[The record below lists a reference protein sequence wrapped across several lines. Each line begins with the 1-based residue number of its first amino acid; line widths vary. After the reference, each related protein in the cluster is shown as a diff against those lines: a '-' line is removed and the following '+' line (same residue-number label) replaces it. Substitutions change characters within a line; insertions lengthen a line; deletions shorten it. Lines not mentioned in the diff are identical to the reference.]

1 MMQAVRENPVYDHP
15 AARPRPVAVPAAGPA
30 PDGALTATLVAGVAH
45 EFRAPLASIRAY
57 AEILRDEATPD
68 SPSAAF
74 LATIEREADYLA
86 GLVDNLLNLE
96 RLAAGR
102 LALDAAPVDVAALVT
117 AAVAAYGPQF
127 AERQL
132 TPVLALAEALPLVR
146 GDRDLLAV
154 LMRNLVA
161 NAIKYNRPGGRVA
174 VAARPA
180 PGGVALSVTDEGPGV
195 PPGEEARIF
204 EKFYR
209 AAAGRDAARGSGLGL
224 YLVREIAA
232 LHGGSAALERTG
244 PEGSRFTVTLRAMS
258 DER

>member
-1 MMQAVRENPVYDHP
+1 MQAVHENQVYYHP
-15 AARPRPVAVPAAGPA
+15 AARPRPAPVPAAPA
-30 PDGALTATLVAGVAH
+30 PDAALTAALVAGVAH
-45 EFRAPLASIRAY
+45 EFRAPLASIKAY
-57 AEILRDEATPD
+57 AEILRDEAAPG

-102 LALDAAPVDVAALVT
+102 LALDAVPVDVAALVT
-117 AAVAAYGPQF
+117 AAVAAYAPQF
-127 AERQL
+127 AERDL
-132 TPVLALAEALPLVR
+132 TPVLALAEALPPVH

-154 LMRNLVA
+154 LVRNLIA
-161 NAIKYNRPGGRVA
+161 NAIKYNRPGGRVT

-180 PGGVALSVTDEGPGV
+180 PGGVALSVTDEGSGV
-195 PPGEEARIF
+195 PPGEEERIF

-209 AAAGRDAARGSGLGL
+209 AAARDAARGSGLGL

-232 LHGGSAALERTG
+232 LHGGTATLERTG
-244 PEGSRFTVTLRAMS
+244 PGGSRFTVTLEGLRT
-258 DER
+258 